1 MMVNSGSYVLSSS
14 ALNIPKNQFNHVAF
28 VWDRTPGV
36 ATIFGYV
43 NQELVASSS
52 AQEIGPLGFD
62 GASFTIG
69 SGSAMGGFTPVN
81 TLTGAMDDLRL
92 WHSIRTPGQR
102 KQFAQKSVYA
112 SQDLKLY
119 YKFNEVSGSGTSV
132 VLDHSGQG
140 LHGSVCSYA
149 SDYLHVREVATGS
162 IAGPSPMTFERD
174 QLCPVL
180 FDGVDSIS
188 ALTGSMLSVAKIYDN
203 ANPNWIVN
211 LVPPHL
217 LSQGQYEAALE
228 TVNGDIVDGL
238 VHGGQGIGS
247 TSIGETQVLLL
258 LLYMWAKFFDELK
271 LFLDAFGN
279 LNAIGYDTEDTIP
292 DQFLPILAKKFG
304 IELPSLFNG
313 SSVEQ
318 FINAENLDT
327 GFGTGSISLQQIQSQ
342 IWRRILVNIKD
353 AIDSKGTIHS
363 VKSLIRSTGIDPDN
377 NFRIREYGGPTK
389 RALQTSREKRSE
401 AAAMLNFNSGGFI
414 QSNPLF
420 AIRTE
425 PGFPLPSSAPSDNL
439 LTSGSWTIEGTY
451 KFEKSQ
457 FVSQSIMRMTTTGSA
472 TTNPLLVL
480 NMLALS
486 GSGVTVFFRPGTS
499 PVAQPLTMELPGF
512 NPMDGQLWSVCFGR
526 TRADRI
532 GQGTYSSYFLR
543 AAKQSFGKIVE
554 EYTTSSVIQDVGPVF
569 EIQSSIFNA
578 SGSCLVIGSQ
588 SVDTGPGYFLNK
600 SALPDSYRNTNF
612 DGKVAQL
619 RFWSKD
625 LSSVEW
631 REHVRNFRSL
641 GVQDPKNNFN
651 FVDNTSGSFERLRL
665 DVSLDQPVTTSLGDG
680 SIIGFDFSQNGFH
693 MTGSN
698 FPATSSVIVPQ
709 TFYYSYLSPHFD
721 ESSTTDKVRIRSF
734 QNFDNVLNDEQHYA
748 SVAPVYDIEKSE
760 EPQDNTRFSID
771 MSVVDALNQ
780 DIITMFATL
789 DEFDN
794 TLGNPELM
802 YSPDYPNLE
811 HLRNV
816 YFNRLTDKIQ
826 LKVFF
831 DFYKWFDKNIGT
843 MIYQLLPRKTTYL
856 GTNYVVESH
865 MLERPKFEYQFSDIY
880 LGDDMRHGPKDTLTL
895 QLFTGNISKI

>member
-1 MMVNSGSYVLSSS
+1 
-14 ALNIPKNQFNHVAF
+14 
-28 VWDRTPGV
+28 
-36 ATIFGYV
+36 
-43 NQELVASSS
+43 
-52 AQEIGPLGFD
+52 
-62 GASFTIG
+62 
-69 SGSAMGGFTPVN
+69 
-81 TLTGAMDDLRL
+81 
-92 WHSIRTPGQR
+92 
-102 KQFAQKSVYA
+102 
-112 SQDLKLY
+112 
-119 YKFNEVSGSGTSV
+119 
-132 VLDHSGQG
+132 
-140 LHGSVCSYA
+140 
-149 SDYLHVREVATGS
+149 
-162 IAGPSPMTFERD
+162 
-174 QLCPVL
+174 
-180 FDGVDSIS
+180 
-188 ALTGSMLSVAKIYDN
+188 
-203 ANPNWIVN
+203 
-211 LVPPHL
+211 
-217 LSQGQYEAALE
+217 
-228 TVNGDIVDGL
+228 
-238 VHGGQGIGS
+238 
-247 TSIGETQVLLL
+247 
-258 LLYMWAKFFDELK
+258 
-271 LFLDAFGN
+271 
-279 LNAIGYDTEDTIP
+279 
-292 DQFLPILAKKFG
+292 
-304 IELPSLFNG
+304 
-313 SSVEQ
+313 
-318 FINAENLDT
+318 
-327 GFGTGSISLQQIQSQ
+327 
-342 IWRRILVNIKD
+342 
-353 AIDSKGTIHS
+353 
-363 VKSLIRSTGIDPDN
+363 
-377 NFRIREYGGPTK
+377 
-389 RALQTSREKRSE
+389 
-401 AAAMLNFNSGGFI
+401 
-414 QSNPLF
+414 
-420 AIRTE
+420 
-425 PGFPLPSSAPSDNL
+425 
-439 LTSGSWTIEGTY
+439 
-451 KFEKSQ
+451 
-457 FVSQSIMRMTTTGSA
+457 
-472 TTNPLLVL
+472 
-480 NMLALS
+480 
-486 GSGVTVFFRPGTS
+486 
-499 PVAQPLTMELPGF
+499 MELPGF